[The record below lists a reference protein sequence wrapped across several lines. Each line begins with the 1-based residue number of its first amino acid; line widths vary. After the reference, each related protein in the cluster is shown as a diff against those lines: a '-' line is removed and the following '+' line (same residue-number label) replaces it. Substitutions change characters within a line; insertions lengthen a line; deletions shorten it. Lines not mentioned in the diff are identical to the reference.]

1 MKTVSANSN
10 NKEIKDLLEFTDQIL
25 KSAGNLAK
33 ERGATAQQTFDA
45 LVNAV
50 VRMGLISSN
59 YNKEALVH
67 LANEMRQSLVS
78 QVDKLPD

>member
-33 ERGATAQQTFDA
+33 ERGAT
-45 LVNAV
+45 LH
-50 VRMGLISSN
+50 
-59 YNKEALVH
+59 NKLLMH
-67 LANEMRQSLVS
+67 L
-78 QVDKLPD
+78 